1 MSVHD
6 EAISPETID
15 AMLPTILQIPY
26 ARHLGFRLLR
36 DGTDIIGRMA
46 YADALVG
53 NPAVHALHGGTL
65 GALMELTAVC
75 KLLTLARTTA
85 VPKTVDIS
93 IEFLRSAGRFD
104 TFARATVT
112 RHGRRVANVRIV
124 AYQDDPQRP
133 VAAATAHFLLA
144 SSPAASN
151 ESTASNPRSTQ

>member
-1 MSVHD
+1 MIALDEQVSAHD
-6 EAISPETID
+6 IDTMIPIIET
-15 AMLPTILQIPY
+15 IPY
-26 ARHLGFRLLR
+26 ARFLGFTLLR

-53 NPAVHALHGGTL
+53 NARVNALHGGTL
-65 GALMELTAVC
+65 GALMEFTAVC
-75 KLLTLARTTA
+75 KLLTLARTTK

-93 IEFLRSAGRFD
+93 IEYLRSAGRVD

-112 RHGRRVANVRIV
+112 RHGRRVANVRVV

-144 SSPAASN
+144 TPLANPRAAS
-151 ESTASNPRSTQ
+151 ESSGQRT